1 MTPLDCIKFIYF
13 YIYIFYFFIGQF
25 KWPLW
30 KELVILRARV
40 SESCKLILKPRCM
53 GMIERNSRQSDVGG
67 KFEQLLKS
75 TEDNGTHNI
84 LLLKFIKTRLGPE
97 NFWLNER

>member
-1 MTPLDCIKFIYF
+1 MGSL
-13 YIYIFYFFIGQF
+13 
-25 KWPLW
+25 
-30 KELVILRARV
+30 ERARHLERE
-40 SESCKLILKPRCM
+40 SLNESCKFISKSQCK

-84 LLLKFIKTRLGPE
+84 LLLKFIKTRLVLE
-97 NFWLNER
+97 NFWLNINKRWNCRIDL